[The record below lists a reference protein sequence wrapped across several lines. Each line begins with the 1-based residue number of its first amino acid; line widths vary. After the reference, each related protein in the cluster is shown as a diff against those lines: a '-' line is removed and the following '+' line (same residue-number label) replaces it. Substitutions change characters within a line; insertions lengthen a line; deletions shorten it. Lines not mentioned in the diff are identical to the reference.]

1 MVEEV
6 LLSSLLNSVLMVA
19 SWFQL
24 SYIKTEEMAE
34 EVTVIEPKPLMGAR
48 GGARGG
54 PMGMK
59 RGIFLK
65 FVIQHD
71 SPGTVFFSYV
81 AKPAFP
87 YH

>member
-1 MVEEV
+1 
-6 LLSSLLNSVLMVA
+6 
-19 SWFQL
+19 
-24 SYIKTEEMAE
+24 MAE

-59 RGIFLK
+59 RGIF
-65 FVIQHD
+65 FTTSRRFDD
-71 SPGTVFFSYV
+71 SPSTVFFSHV